1 MECIKLAVLF
11 AAPEPCKFVNFFL
24 NFCLKLRCDFVKY
37 AHGLVENLLNQ
48 HKERAILLVMCIC
61 SYELWDVDGLGY
73 LDELLNAL
81 ILGSDDREEVSA
93 IAEAH
98 GGMH

>member
-24 NFCLKLRCDFVKY
+24 NFCLKLRCDIVKY

-48 HKERAILLVMCIC
+48 HKERAILLVMCMC
-61 SYELWDVDGLGY
+61 SNELWDVDGLGY
-73 LDELLNAL
+73 LDELLDAL
-81 ILGSDDREEVSA
+81 ILGSDYWKQIAA

-98 GGMH
+98 GSV